1 MVINQHKYFRRRTTV
16 NFQNLN
22 LFILAIP
29 IVTPF
34 IISIGL
40 YLYYRKK
47 PKVDKGF
54 KFNYYALSYRR
65 KFWRTV
71 YSIPI
76 CILSIGVIYL
86 MLGFSRLFIF
96 ITFFITILFAIQ
108 ATYNYVMWKRE
119 LKH

>member
-1 MVINQHKYFRRRTTV
+1 M

-29 IVTPF
+29 IVTSF

-65 KFWRTV
+65 KLWRTV
-71 YSIPI
+71 YSIP
-76 CILSIGVIYL
+76 LSIPPIAVIYL
-86 MLGFSRLFIF
+86 ILGFSSLFIF
-96 ITFFITILFAIQ
+96 IILFFTILFALQ
-108 ATYNYVMWKRE
+108 ASFNYVMWQRE
-119 LKH
+119 LKQ

>member
-1 MVINQHKYFRRRTTV
+1 M

-22 LFILAIP
+22 LFILIIP
-29 IVTPF
+29 IVAPF
-34 IISIGL
+34 IISFGL
-40 YLYYRKK
+40 FLYYRKK

-71 YSIPI
+71 YSIPLGI
-76 CILSIGVIYL
+76 PPIVVIYL
-86 MLGFSRLFIF
+86 VLGFSRLFIF
-96 ITFFITILFAIQ
+96 IILFFTLLFALQ
-108 ATYNYVMWKRE
+108 ASFNYIMWKRE

>member
-1 MVINQHKYFRRRTTV
+1 M

-40 YLYYRKK
+40 SLYYRKK
-47 PKVDKGF
+47 TKVDKGF

-65 KFWRTV
+65 KLWRTV
-71 YSIPI
+71 YSIP
-76 CILSIGVIYL
+76 LSFPPIVVIYL
-86 MLGFSRLFIF
+86 VLGFSRLFIF
-96 ITFFITILFAIQ
+96 IILLLSILFAIQ
-108 ATYNYVMWKRE
+108 ATYNYIMWQRE
-119 LKH
+119 IKQ